1 MKARTREAICP
12 VFLAGSL
19 VWLHAADR
27 RLLAAE
33 GGTKTSAP
41 ISAQVRRADDYYLG
55 RQNLANLAKAV
66 SLVRDAAGNNP
77 QDYESWWRLS
87 KFCNYWAR
95 HAAGAE
101 KLKLFRAG
109 IEAGKKAVALEP
121 DRVEGHFWLGANY
134 GLMAEE
140 GGLIEG
146 LRLIDTI
153 RREMETVVKLDP
165 DYEEGSGLRTLAR
178 ICYRAPFFK
187 GGDKRRSV
195 QWLEES
201 LRRYPTNSLTML
213 YLADSYL
220 AVGRRAE
227 AREMLEKI
235 LQLCPDPDYGPE
247 LADNQAEAR
256 QALARNFRTGK

>member
-1 MKARTREAICP
+1 
-12 VFLAGSL
+12 
-19 VWLHAADR
+19 
-27 RLLAAE
+27 
-33 GGTKTSAP
+33 
-41 ISAQVRRADDYYLG
+41 
-55 RQNLANLAKAV
+55 
-66 SLVRDAAGNNP
+66 
-77 QDYESWWRLS
+77 
-87 KFCNYWAR
+87 
-95 HAAGAE
+95 
-101 KLKLFRAG
+101 
-109 IEAGKKAVALEP
+109 
-121 DRVEGHFWLGANY
+121 
-134 GLMAEE
+134 MAEE